1 MIDARP
7 FVDYYAILR
16 VHPECDARTLEIA
29 YRNLAKTYHPD
40 HPETADID
48 MFNAVV
54 EAYSAL
60 KDHGKRLAYDAQY
73 SSHTGFVFAADD
85 EILAEERTALS
96 DADVHAEVLLCLYK
110 RRRERAQ
117 EPGVGQYELQRML
130 GCTTAAFDFHAWYL
144 KAKGLIETTDAGSL
158 AITIAGVDHVISTS
172 RTMAQEKLRI
182 TQFTGNPGANAGPR
196 AWPHAAAA

>member
-1 MIDARP
+1 MSEARP

-16 VHPECDARTLEIA
+16 VHPECDHRTLEIA
-29 YRNLAKTYHPD
+29 YRNLAKIYHPD

-48 MFNAVV
+48 MFNAVI
-54 EAYSAL
+54 EAYRAL
-60 KDHGKRLAYDAQY
+60 KDHGKRLAYDTLY
-73 SSHTGFVFAADD
+73 SSNTGFAFSADD
-85 EILAEERTALS
+85 DILAEERTALS
-96 DADVHAEVLLCLYK
+96 DADVHAEVLLYLYK

-130 GCTTAAFDFHAWYL
+130 GCTTEAFDFHAWYL

-158 AITIAGVDHVISTS
+158 AITIAGVDHVTSTS
-172 RTMAQEKLRI
+172 RTVAQEKLRI
-182 TQFTGNPGANAGPR
+182 TQFAGNAGPR